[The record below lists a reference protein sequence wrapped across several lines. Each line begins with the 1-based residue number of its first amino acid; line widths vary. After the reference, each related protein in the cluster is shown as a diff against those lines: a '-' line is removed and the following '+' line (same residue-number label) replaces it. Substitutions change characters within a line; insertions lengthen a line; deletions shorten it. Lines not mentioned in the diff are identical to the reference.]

1 MDQLSLTLHERY
13 GHLGITALREIGRG
27 LDARVYR
34 GESAALGLVVLPRTG
49 DQMPWLCEFRPR
61 SKLTQS

>member
-27 LDARVYR
+27 LDAVVYH
-34 GESAALGLVVLPRTG
+34 GESAALGPVAVRVPHSR
-49 DQMPWLCEFRPR
+49 F
-61 SKLTQS
+61 

>member
-34 GESAALGLVVLPRTG
+34 GESAALGPVAVRVPHSRL
-49 DQMPWLCEFRPR
+49 
-61 SKLTQS
+61 